1 MAYIPPHK
9 RQPDSSGRPSPVP
22 DSLALQFKKVFK
34 STSSRPNHQAN
45 DIVHASMVPG
55 NWSVIGKRDDHNDH
69 DDAFPSYVHLLP
81 VSLEVFERR
90 NGEKSLILVKK
101 GNEVQGNV
109 SVSPWVA
116 IAENVQKCL
125 WPSFDVVRKLMESHE
140 DFFDDTKLKL
150 VARFGKSVFFGTQK
164 FSLDAARKS
173 PVLES
178 TLRKLK
184 RIFYTGL
191 PASFKEKIVNDVH
204 KIGLSFVNLKVT
216 YYIKLLDSTQEDV
229 IFCKCKLDGD
239 KILQL
244 YKVKLNPVRHMGV
257 DLSCIDKDLDLR
269 VRLYSTKN
277 LTTSLT
283 DDEMHSIKSL
293 INSAIIDPNV
303 RGGLRWPFGKS
314 VSEDR
319 YEVIGIWHTVST
331 AYKSESLR
339 LKFRHADRFDF
350 IWSIG
355 ETTWET
361 ELFMKKI
368 VSELEENAD
377 ENTISDMLKSNMK
390 IIWDHFLSCEE
401 PIFSMN

>member
-9 RQPDSSGRPSPVP
+9 RQPDSSGRPTPVP
-22 DSLALQFKKVFK
+22 DSLALQFKKLFK
-34 STSSRPNHQAN
+34 STSSRPNHRAN
-45 DIVHASMVPG
+45 EMVYASMVHA
-55 NWSVIGKRDDHNDH
+55 NWSVIGKRDDHDDH

-81 VSLEVFERR
+81 VSLEVVERR
-90 NGEKSLILVKK
+90 IGEKPLVLVKK
-101 GNEVQGNV
+101 NNEVQGNV

-116 IAENVQKCL
+116 IAENVEKYL
-125 WPSFDVVRKLMESHE
+125 WPSFDVVRKQMESQE
-140 DFFDDTKLKL
+140 DFDDTKLKL
-150 VARFGKSVFFGTQK
+150 VARFGKSVFSGTKK

-184 RIFYTGL
+184 RKFYTGL
-191 PASFKEKIVNDVH
+191 PASFKENIVNDVH

-216 YYIKLLDSTQEDV
+216 YYIKLSDSTQQDVV

-244 YKVKLNPVRHMGV
+244 YKVELNPVRHMVV

-350 IWSIG
+350 TSSIG
-355 ETTWET
+355 ETTCET
-361 ELFMKKI
+361 ELFMKKL
-368 VSELEENAD
+368 VSELQILGRTSKA
-377 ENTISDMLKSNMK
+377 SCCSHSSHQFKSP
-390 IIWDHFLSCEE
+390 HCLQ
-401 PIFSMN
+401 